1 MSSSDGSGV
10 YEFVPYES
18 RRYPSSQ
25 HHHHHPQTVAT
36 FPNPVAPEYHY
47 QPRHH
52 STYSQQFPYSSS
64 NASSVDGSGGF
75 GRHPAA
81 SKRTANIRT
90 QDHQANPGRNS
101 HHYNYHHY
109 QQQQQHQQQH
119 SWSPVAV
126 AASTIAATTGIIAT
140 TTTST
145 SSYTLPNS
153 SVNTNLEATYT
164 EYGESEQRLSCSAH
178 SSSTNSS
185 SSYRVV
191 SGRNYSSRTGERVA
205 ASTPDGTTTA
215 ISEAS
220 TTTTMPPHTNN
231 PHYPSQQ
238 QQQTQQGQPPQTQ
251 QGNPP
256 PNSHNVAVNVSRG
269 SSDQQSV
276 VASAPQQMYPS
287 QHYMTG
293 GPPGNAMYPMPVI
306 PQPIPGNVYVSN
318 LTANVNVH
326 GFVPHGMPQYVTT
339 GASPAPTGAYITGE
353 VPSGHEMQIM
363 TPRGEARGGMR
374 RNGRS
379 GRIGHNT
386 RPRGGFVP
394 HYIAQ
399 QQTVMQSSQPAGIHH
414 QQQPGQVQGQLP
426 QQGVQQSQQQQSQS
440 QSQNQ
445 SQSQPSQPPQQHTP
459 DMVQHSMSMEHQ
471 PIMSPAQPVTY
482 GGYGGY
488 YFYPPF
494 YPSVTPGHHPSAQH
508 AAGAPILQVPMY
520 QTMYSYSPSVVYQ
533 PMYPSEYPLYD
544 GKGEDH
550 NPQQPPEDGVMHQD
564 MWQQPTMIEYNP
576 ENVEYIPPEEDM
588 NMMQQGPPTMQPI
601 THVLDPNVPNFT
613 MGPATPIQTDDY
625 GQITPAPSDDYN
637 AINNNA
643 VMSPAANLISSPSSN
658 ASSLHNLNQSDMYL
672 VPQQP
677 QQEPHHQQQLQQQP
691 QHQSHSSLMELQQ
704 ESDIQHEQE
713 PSQPVDQENNYIIEQ
728 SPQSQYNQP
737 MSPPPQ
743 QTNIHAQ
750 VSAPVENSFTSDQ
763 PQGHIQEPTPAPMH
777 TTIVQETIQQTP
789 AAAVA
794 TVISPTQIPVP
805 LPITITHVPP
815 PQLNVPPPPIP
826 VQFRNLEKQH
836 QQQQPL
842 HHQPITN
849 DSNNNSKKKTNEVA
863 SVATPATVAVDK
875 TSEMSTN
882 SSKPVPNQQ
891 SQQHHQSQ
899 CFVNSNKSQTS
910 TEEVARLQRTVQEK
924 LVFKDDRRNGP
935 YWTNPGSQ
943 PPATTI
949 SSFTSSTTTI
959 VQHNSSQQQ
968 KKTTAS
974 VSVSAIPNKE
984 YTSSSSTSSGPSVIS
999 STKPYQK
1006 NTSPVPF
1013 TTLGIT
1019 SAPPSIHKQ
1028 PLAPQK
1034 SYSSSEHHTATPVNS
1049 GPVMESKKVEAI
1061 PQRDSQINTPLPP
1074 PGLPPSLSVPPPQ
1087 RQYTQGQMI
1096 VQTPYVPPP
1105 PATTAAAPQTKS
1117 WASLF
1122 NPSSSSATSTPGPTS
1137 SIVQPIATS
1146 APVAPS
1152 LLAAGPALPTPS
1164 PFAPS
1169 FVPTQHRSSH
1179 SSSASNQSADKTTAA
1194 SSSTSNKPIAK
1205 VSPFDKSN
1213 NNSNSGT
1220 TAMSYSAASAQGLPS
1235 ASAGHTT
1242 SASASAASTASAGSK
1257 NKNNAAAQA
1266 QAAAAAAK
1274 PEQIDENTLKL
1285 GEFLSAYQ
1293 IENNSISILPRG
1305 LINRSNYC
1313 YINAILQALVA
1324 CPPFYHLMRAIR
1336 SLPAARNS
1344 KHQKPFID
1352 AMSALVDEFS
1362 TLQLRSKVQRD
1373 KTKKDET
1380 PEIQCDSPME
1390 PLMIHRMLNLLR
1402 SDIFQ
1407 VEGRQEDAEEF
1418 LGCVLNRL
1426 NDEMI
1431 ELMKLSKNES
1441 DVNGDDAANGEVHP
1455 DDQDDWK
1462 VIRGNRNKGTVTRTT
1477 DFGRSPMSDIFG
1489 GKLRSRVHREG
1500 DHATDN
1506 IQPFFTLQLDIE
1518 KATSVK
1524 DALDL
1529 LVGKDQLE
1537 GVTCSKTKQEIAAWQ
1552 QVTLE
1557 ELPIVM
1563 ILHLKCFDYKMDG
1576 CTKILKA
1583 LEFPI
1588 ELKID
1593 SKLMSSKG
1601 KSYTAKQKQYKLFA
1615 VVYHDGKEA
1624 SKGHYITDVFHAGY
1638 GSWIRYDD
1646 STVKPVSENNVLH
1659 PKSPRVPYLLYYRRL
1674 DTHYHGSA
1682 GGAGAT
1688 TSGSTGTGG
1697 SGYGSGSSSSNTT
1710 SSSNNS
1716 STGGNSNYSSSVNTG
1731 GHYGGSK

>member
-1 MSSSDGSGV
+1 M
-10 YEFVPYES
+10 
-18 RRYPSSQ
+18 
-25 HHHHHPQTVAT
+25 
-36 FPNPVAPEYHY
+36 
-47 QPRHH
+47 
-52 STYSQQFPYSSS
+52 
-64 NASSVDGSGGF
+64 
-75 GRHPAA
+75 
-81 SKRTANIRT
+81 
-90 QDHQANPGRNS
+90 
-101 HHYNYHHY
+101 
-109 QQQQQHQQQH
+109 
-119 SWSPVAV
+119 
-126 AASTIAATTGIIAT
+126 
-140 TTTST
+140 
-145 SSYTLPNS
+145 
-153 SVNTNLEATYT
+153 NTNLDTTYI
-164 EYGESEQRLSCSAH
+164 EYGDSEQQLSCSAH
-178 SSSTNSS
+178 SSSTHSS
-185 SSYRVV
+185 SSYRAV
-191 SGRNYSSRTGERVA
+191 SGRSFSSRTAERVA
-205 ASTPDGTTTA
+205 ASTPDGTSTA
-215 ISEAS
+215 VSTAA

-231 PHYPSQQ
+231 PHYQSQQ
-238 QQQTQQGQPPQTQ
+238 QQQQAQQQGQPPQTQ
-251 QGNPP
+251 QVQGGNQQ

-287 QHYMTG
+287 QPYMTG
-293 GPPGNAMYPMPVI
+293 GPHGNAMYPMQVI
-306 PQPIPGNVYVSN
+306 PQALPGNVFVSN

-326 GFVPHGMPQYVTT
+326 GFMPHGMPPYMTAAGSSQ
-339 GASPAPTGAYITGE
+339 APTGAYIAGE
-353 VPSGHEMQIM
+353 VPSGHEMHIM
-363 TPRGEARGGMR
+363 TPRGEPRGGMR
-374 RNGRS
+374 RNGRG

-386 RPRGGFVP
+386 RPRGGYVP
-394 HYIAQ
+394 HHIAQ
-399 QQTVMQSSQPAGIHH
+399 QQTVMQQSQSSGMH
-414 QQQPGQVQGQLP
+414 QQQQQGQQVQGQLQ
-426 QQGVQQSQQQQSQS
+426 QQGVQQSQQHTQ

-445 SQSQPSQPPQQHTP
+445 GQNQPQNQPSQPPQQHTP
-459 DMVQHSMSMEHQ
+459 DIVQHSMSMEHQ
-471 PIMSPAQPVTY
+471 PIMSPAQPY
-482 GGYGGY
+482 GYGGGY

-494 YPSVTPGHHPSAQH
+494 YPTVPQGHHPSAQH
-508 AAGAPILQVPMY
+508 AAGAPIFQVPMY
-520 QTMYSYSPSVVYQ
+520 SPMYSYSPGVMYQ
-533 PMYPSEYPLYD
+533 PMYQSEYPIYD
-544 GKGEDH
+544 DKGDEH
-550 NPQQPPEDGVMHQD
+550 NPQQPPEEGVMHPG
-564 MWQQPTMIEYNP
+564 MWQPPNMMEYNP
-576 ENVEYIPPEEDM
+576 ESVEYMPPEDDM
-588 NMMQQGPPTMQPI
+588 SMMQQGPPSMPPM

-613 MGPATPIQTDDY
+613 MGPTTPIQTEDY

-637 AINNNA
+637 AMNNNA

-658 ASSLHNLNQSDMYL
+658 ASSQHNLNQNDMYL

-677 QQEPHHQQQLQQQP
+677 QQEPHNQQQQQP
-691 QHQSHSSLMELQQ
+691 QHQSHAPLMEMQQ
-704 ESDIQHEQE
+704 ESAIQHDQE
-713 PSQPVDQENNYIIEQ
+713 PSQTVDQENNYIIEQ
-728 SPQSQYNQP
+728 PPQAQYNHP
-737 MSPPPQ
+737 MSPQPPQ
-743 QTNIHAQ
+743 QTHIHAQ
-750 VSAPVENSFTSDQ
+750 VSTSVENNYNSELP
-763 PQGHIQEPTPAPMH
+763 PQVPVQTQIQEPMQ
-777 TTIVQETIQQTP
+777 TTMVQEAMPPPMQLPPTP
-789 AAAVA
+789 VPSAVA
-794 TVISPTQIPVP
+794 T
-805 LPITITHVPP
+805 
-815 PQLNVPPPPIP
+815 LNIPPPPIP
-826 VQFRNLEKQH
+826 VQFLNLEKQQQH
-836 QQQQPL
+836 QQHSQQ
-842 HHQPITN
+842 HQPITTN
-849 DSNNNSKKKTNEVA
+849 DSNNNPKKKTNEVA

-875 TSEMSTN
+875 TSETSTN

-891 SQQHHQSQ
+891 PQQQQQHHQSQ
-899 CFVNSNKSQTS
+899 VFVNSNKSQSS
-910 TEEVARLQRTVQEK
+910 TDEVARLTRAVQEK
-924 LVFKDDRRNGP
+924 FVLKDDRRNGP
-935 YWTNPGSQ
+935 YRGSSTWANSGSQ
-943 PPATTI
+943 PPSTTI

-959 VQHNSSQQQ
+959 VQHNSSQQ

-984 YTSSSSTSSGPSVIS
+984 YTSSSSTSSGPSVTS
-999 STKPYQK
+999 SAKPYQK

-1013 TTLGIT
+1013 TTLGTT

-1034 SYSSSEHHTATPVNS
+1034 SFSSTDQHHSTPVNP

-1061 PQRDSQINTPLPP
+1061 PQRDTQINTPLPP
-1074 PGLPPSLSVPPPQ
+1074 PGPSPLLSVPPPQ
-1087 RQYTQGQMI
+1087 PPYTNQGPII
-1096 VQTPYVPPP
+1096 VPTPYAPPP
-1105 PATTAAAPQTKS
+1105 PATTAAAPQTMS

-1122 NPSSSSATSTPGPTS
+1122 NSSSSSSSSAPAATS
-1137 SIVQPIATS
+1137 SIVQPIATA
-1146 APVAPS
+1146 APAAAPAM
-1152 LLAAGPALPTPS
+1152 LAAGPALPTPS

-1169 FVPTQHRSSH
+1169 FIPNLQRSSH
-1179 SSSASNQSADKTTAA
+1179 SSSSTSNQSTDKPTSVPPATA
-1194 SSSTSNKPIAK
+1194 NKPIAK
-1205 VSPFDKSN
+1205 IAPFDKSN
-1213 NNSNSGT
+1213 NSSSSSGT
-1220 TAMSYSAASAQGLPS
+1220 STMSYSAASAQGLPS
-1235 ASAGHTT
+1235 AASAGHAAT
-1242 SASASAASTASAGSK
+1242 STSASAASAGSK
-1257 NKNNAAAQA
+1257 TTKNNAAAQA
-1266 QAAAAAAK
+1266 QAAAAASK
-1274 PEQIDENTLKL
+1274 PEQLDENTLKL

-1352 AMSALVDEFS
+1352 AMSALVAEFS

-1373 KTKKDET
+1373 KSKKDET

-1390 PLMIHRMLNLLR
+1390 PLMIHKMLNLLR

-1441 DVNGDDAANGEVHP
+1441 DVNGDDAANGEVHL

-1500 DHATDN
+1500 DHPTDN

-1518 KATSVK
+1518 KAASVK

-1646 STVKPVSENNVLH
+1646 STVKPVSENSVLH

-1674 DTHYHGSA
+1674 DTHYHGS
-1682 GGAGAT
+1682 GGGTGSTVA
-1688 TSGSTGTGG
+1688 GSTGTGG
-1697 SGYGSGSSSSNTT
+1697 AGYGGGNSSANT
-1710 SSSNNS
+1710 SSGGSNNS
-1716 STGGNSNYSSSVNTG
+1716 STGGNSNYSSSGNSYSVNTG
-1731 GHYGGSK
+1731 GHYAGSK

>member
-1 MSSSDGSGV
+1 MIVQINALASTLYTPASAGAGGAGGYKGTVGRKQHRTKRRQSNASSVMSSSDGSGV

-533 PMYPSEYPLYD
+533 PMYSSEYPLYD

-601 THVLDPNVPNFT
+601 THLHIGSTTRTYSGTYTNTNAHNYCARDNSTNT
-613 MGPATPIQTDDY
+613 SSSSSNSNITYTNSSTITDY
-625 GQITPAPSDDYN
+625 YNPCPSTPA
-637 AINNNA
+637 
-643 VMSPAANLISSPSSN
+643 
-658 ASSLHNLNQSDMYL
+658 QR
-672 VPQQP
+672 
-677 QQEPHHQQQLQQQP
+677 
-691 QHQSHSSLMELQQ
+691 
-704 ESDIQHEQE
+704 
-713 PSQPVDQENNYIIEQ
+713 
-728 SPQSQYNQP
+728 
-737 MSPPPQ
+737 
-743 QTNIHAQ
+743 TT
-750 VSAPVENSFTSDQ
+750 SADT
-763 PQGHIQEPTPAPMH
+763 
-777 TTIVQETIQQTP
+777 
-789 AAAVA
+789 
-794 TVISPTQIPVP
+794 
-805 LPITITHVPP
+805 
-815 PQLNVPPPPIP
+815 
-826 VQFRNLEKQH
+826 
-836 QQQQPL
+836 
-842 HHQPITN
+842 
-849 DSNNNSKKKTNEVA
+849 
-863 SVATPATVAVDK
+863 AVDK

-899 CFVNSNKSQTS
+899 FFVNSNKSQTS

-1013 TTLGIT
+1013 TTLGTT

-1716 STGGNSNYSSSVNTG
+1716 STGGNSNYSSSVNAG

>member
-1 MSSSDGSGV
+1 M
-10 YEFVPYES
+10 
-18 RRYPSSQ
+18 
-25 HHHHHPQTVAT
+25 
-36 FPNPVAPEYHY
+36 N
-47 QPRHH
+47 
-52 STYSQQFPYSSS
+52 
-64 NASSVDGSGGF
+64 
-75 GRHPAA
+75 
-81 SKRTANIRT
+81 
-90 QDHQANPGRNS
+90 
-101 HHYNYHHY
+101 
-109 QQQQQHQQQH
+109 
-119 SWSPVAV
+119 
-126 AASTIAATTGIIAT
+126 
-140 TTTST
+140 TS
-145 SSYTLPNS
+145 
-153 SVNTNLEATYT
+153 LEATYT
-164 EYGESEQRLSCSAH
+164 EYGDSEQQLSCSAQ

-185 SSYRVV
+185 SSYRAA
-191 SGRNYSSRTGERVA
+191 SGRNFSSRTAERVA
-205 ASTPDGTTTA
+205 ASTSDGTATA
-215 ISEAS
+215 ISA
-220 TTTTMPPHTNN
+220 TTMPPHTNN
-231 PHYPSQQ
+231 PHYQSQQ

-251 QGNPP
+251 QGQTGNPP
-256 PNSHNVAVNVSRG
+256 PNNHNVAVNVSRG
-269 SSDQQSV
+269 TGDQQNV

-287 QHYMTG
+287 QPYMAG
-293 GPPGNAMYPMPVI
+293 GPPGNAVYPMQVI
-306 PQPIPGNVYVSN
+306 PQALPGNVFVSN

-326 GFVPHGMPQYVTT
+326 GFMPHGMPPYMAAAGT
-339 GASPAPTGAYITGE
+339 SPAPAGAYIAGE
-353 VPSGHEMQIM
+353 VPPGHEMQIM
-363 TPRGEARGGMR
+363 TPRGDARGGMR

-379 GRIGHNT
+379 GRISHNT
-386 RPRGGFVP
+386 RPRGGYVP
-394 HYIAQ
+394 HHIAQ
-399 QQTVMQSSQPAGIHH
+399 QQSVMQSSQPGNIHQ
-414 QQQPGQVQGQLP
+414 QQQPGQPVQGQLP
-426 QQGVQQSQQQQSQS
+426 QQGVQQSQQQQSQGQGQN

-445 SQSQPSQPPQQHTP
+445 PTQPPQQHTP
-459 DMVQHSMSMEHQ
+459 DIVQHSMPMEHQ
-471 PIMSPAQPVTY
+471 PMMSSAQPY
-482 GGYGGY
+482 GYGGGY
-488 YFYPPF
+488 YFYNPYFHTVPQ
-494 YPSVTPGHHPSAQH
+494 GHHPSAQH
-508 AAGAPILQVPMY
+508 AAGAPIFQVPMY
-520 QTMYSYSPSVVYQ
+520 PTHMYSYSPSVMYQQVYPPEY
-533 PMYPSEYPLYD
+533 PMYD
-544 GKGEDH
+544 DKGDDH
-550 NPQQPPEDGVMHQD
+550 NSQQPPEEGVMHPG
-564 MWQQPTMIEYNP
+564 MWQQPTMMEYNP
-576 ENVEYIPPEEDM
+576 DTVEYISQEDDM

-601 THVLDPNVPNFT
+601 PHVLDPNVPNFT
-613 MGPATPIQTDDY
+613 MGASTPIQTEDY

-637 AINNNA
+637 SINNNA

-658 ASSLHNLNQSDMYL
+658 ASSQHNLNQNDMYH

-677 QQEPHHQQQLQQQP
+677 QQEPHHQQQQQP
-691 QHQSHSSLMELQQ
+691 QHQASHTPLMEMQQ
-704 ESDIQHEQE
+704 EPIIQHDQDQ
-713 PSQPVDQENNYIIEQ
+713 SQLDQENNYIVEE
-728 SPQSQYNQP
+728 SPQAQYNQP
-737 MSPPPQ
+737 MSPPLQ
-743 QTNIHAQ
+743 QTHIHAQ
-750 VSAPVENSFTSDQ
+750 VTAAVESNYNSDMQPVQS
-763 PQGHIQEPTPAPMH
+763 HIQESSTTPMQ
-777 TTIVQETIQQTP
+777 TTLVQEAMPP
-789 AAAVA
+789 AMQRPPATVSSTVA
-794 TVISPTQIPVP
+794 T
-805 LPITITHVPP
+805 
-815 PQLNVPPPPIP
+815 LNIPPPPIP
-826 VQFRNLEKQH
+826 VQFLNLEKQQHQHH
-836 QQQQPL
+836 QQS
-842 HHQPITN
+842 HQLNTN
-849 DSNNNSKKKTNEVA
+849 DSNNNLKKKTNEVA

-875 TSEMSTN
+875 ISETSTH

-891 SQQHHQSQ
+891 HHQSQ
-899 CFVNSNKSQTS
+899 VFVNSNKNQTA
-910 TEEVARLQRTVQEK
+910 TEEVARLTRAVQEK
-924 LVFKDDRRNGP
+924 FVLKDDRRNGP
-935 YWTNPGSQ
+935 YRGGSTWANSASQ
-943 PPATTI
+943 PPVTTI
-949 SSFTSSTTTI
+949 ASFTSSTTTI
-959 VQHNSSQQQ
+959 VQHSSSQQ

-984 YTSSSSTSSGPSVIS
+984 YTSNSSTSSVPSVTS
-999 STKPYQK
+999 SAKPYQK

-1013 TTLGIT
+1013 TTLGTT

-1034 SYSSSEHHTATPVNS
+1034 SFNSVSEHHSTPINP
-1049 GPVMESKKVEAI
+1049 GPIMESKKVEAI
-1061 PQRDSQINTPLPP
+1061 PQRDTPINTPLPP
-1074 PGLPPSLSVPPPQ
+1074 PGPPPLMSVPPPN
-1087 RQYTQGQMI
+1087 I
-1096 VQTPYVPPP
+1096 VPTPYAPPP
-1105 PATTAAAPQTKS
+1105 PTTTAAAAAPPTKS

-1122 NPSSSSATSTPGPTS
+1122 NSSSSATASTPEATS
-1137 SIVQPIATS
+1137 SIVHPIATPAPA
-1146 APVAPS
+1146 APVS
-1152 LLAAGPALPTPS
+1152 LVTGPALPTPS

-1169 FVPTQHRSSH
+1169 FIPNPHRSSH
-1179 SSSASNQSADKTTAA
+1179 PSSSSNQLLDKPATVVA
-1194 SSSTSNKPIAK
+1194 TSNKPIAK
-1205 VSPFDKSN
+1205 VLPFDKSN
-1213 NNSNSGT
+1213 NNSST
-1220 TAMSYSAASAQGLPS
+1220 TAMSYSAASAQGLQPTS
-1235 ASAGHTT
+1235 AAGHAT
-1242 SASASAASTASAGSK
+1242 STSASAASAASTGSK
-1257 NKNNAAAQA
+1257 SKNNAAAQA

-1274 PEQIDENTLKL
+1274 PEQLDENTLKL

-1336 SLPAARNS
+1336 SLPASRNS

-1352 AMSALVDEFS
+1352 AMSSLVAEFS

-1390 PLMIHRMLNLLR
+1390 PLMIHKMLNLLR

-1441 DVNGDDAANGEVHP
+1441 DVNGDDAANGEVHN

-1489 GKLRSRVHREG
+1489 GKLRSRVQREG

-1518 KATSVK
+1518 KAASVK

-1674 DTHYHGSA
+1674 DTHYHGSSA
-1682 GGAGAT
+1682 GAGAT
-1688 TSGSTGTGG
+1688 GASSGTGG
-1697 SGYGSGSSSSNTT
+1697 TGYNGGSNSSSTT
-1710 SSSNNS
+1710 NPSSNNSSS
-1716 STGGNSNYSSSVNTG
+1716 STGGNSNYSSSGNSYSVNTG
-1731 GHYGGSK
+1731 GQYGGSK

>member
-1 MSSSDGSGV
+1 
-10 YEFVPYES
+10 
-18 RRYPSSQ
+18 
-25 HHHHHPQTVAT
+25 
-36 FPNPVAPEYHY
+36 
-47 QPRHH
+47 
-52 STYSQQFPYSSS
+52 
-64 NASSVDGSGGF
+64 
-75 GRHPAA
+75 
-81 SKRTANIRT
+81 
-90 QDHQANPGRNS
+90 
-101 HHYNYHHY
+101 
-109 QQQQQHQQQH
+109 
-119 SWSPVAV
+119 
-126 AASTIAATTGIIAT
+126 
-140 TTTST
+140 
-145 SSYTLPNS
+145 
-153 SVNTNLEATYT
+153 
-164 EYGESEQRLSCSAH
+164 
-178 SSSTNSS
+178 
-185 SSYRVV
+185 
-191 SGRNYSSRTGERVA
+191 
-205 ASTPDGTTTA
+205 
-215 ISEAS
+215 
-220 TTTTMPPHTNN
+220 MPPHTNN
-231 PHYPSQQ
+231 PHYQSQQ
-238 QQQTQQGQPPQTQ
+238 QQQTQQGQQSQSQQAQT
-251 QGNPP
+251 GNPP
-256 PNSHNVAVNVSRG
+256 PNNHNVAVNVSRG
-269 SSDQQSV
+269 SGDQQSV
-276 VASAPQQMYPS
+276 VASAPQHMYPS
-287 QHYMTG
+287 QPYMAG
-293 GPPGNAMYPMPVI
+293 GPPGNAMYQMQVI
-306 PQPIPGNVYVSN
+306 PQPLPGNVYVSN

-326 GFVPHGMPQYVTT
+326 GFMPHGMPQYMTAAGT
-339 GASPAPTGAYITGE
+339 PPAPAGAYIAGE
-353 VPSGHEMQIM
+353 VPSGHEMPIM

-374 RNGRS
+374 RNGR
-379 GRIGHNT
+379 GRIGHNA
-386 RPRGGFVP
+386 RPRGGYVP

-399 QQTVMQSSQPAGIHH
+399 QQAVMQSNQPGGIH
-414 QQQPGQVQGQLP
+414 QQPQPGQVQGQLS
-426 QQGVQQSQQQQSQS
+426 QQAVQQPQQQQQSQS
-440 QSQNQ
+440 QGQNQ

-459 DMVQHSMSMEHQ
+459 DIVQHSMSMEHQ
-471 PIMSPAQPVTY
+471 PIMSPQQPY
-482 GGYGGY
+482 SYGGY
-488 YFYPPF
+488 YVYPHI
-494 YPSVTPGHHPSAQH
+494 YPTMQQGHHPSAQH
-508 AAGAPILQVPMY
+508 ATGAPIYQVPINWP
-520 QTMYSYSPSVVYQ
+520 MYSYSPSVMYQ
-533 PMYPSEYPLYD
+533 PIYPPEYHIYD
-544 GKGEDH
+544 DKGDDH
-550 NPQQPPEDGVMHQD
+550 NPQQPPEDGVMHPG
-564 MWQQPTMIEYNP
+564 MWQPPTMLEYNP
-576 ENVEYIPPEEDM
+576 ENVEYISAEDDM
-588 NMMQQGPPTMQPI
+588 NMIQQGPPTMQPI
-601 THVLDPNVPNFT
+601 AHVLDPNVPNFT
-613 MGPATPIQTDDY
+613 MGTTTPIQTEDY

-658 ASSLHNLNQSDMYL
+658 ASSQHNLNQNDMYL
-672 VPQQP
+672 VPQQQP
-677 QQEPHHQQQLQQQP
+677 QQEPHHQQQQQT
-691 QHQSHSSLMELQQ
+691 QHQSHSSLMEMQQ
-704 ESDIQHEQE
+704 EPEIQQHDHE
-713 PSQPVDQENNYIIEQ
+713 PTQPVDQENNYIIEQ
-728 SPQSQYNQP
+728 SPQSQYNQSMTP
-737 MSPPPQ
+737 PPPQ

-750 VSAPVENSFTSDQ
+750 VENSYTAEFTPVQ
-763 PQGHIQEPTPAPMH
+763 QGHMQETTPAPIQ
-777 TTIVQETIQQTP
+777 TTTVVQESMPPAIQQTP
-789 AAAVA
+789 QTPVPTAVA

-826 VQFRNLEKQH
+826 AHFLNLDKQH
-836 QQQQPL
+836 HHHLQQLQTQ
-842 HHQPITN
+842 HHQQPITN
-849 DSNNNSKKKTNEVA
+849 DSNNNPKKKTNEVA
-863 SVATPATVAVDK
+863 SVATPATVVVDK
-875 TSEMSTN
+875 TSDISTSN

-891 SQQHHQSQ
+891 SQQQHHHQSQ
-899 CFVNSNKSQTS
+899 IFVNSNKSQNS
-910 TEEVARLQRTVQEK
+910 TEEVARLTRAVQEK
-924 LVFKDDRRNGP
+924 FVLKDDRRNGP
-935 YWTNPGSQ
+935 YRGSSTWANPGSQ
-943 PPATTI
+943 PPVTTI

-959 VQHNSSQQQ
+959 VQHNSSSQQ

-984 YTSSSSTSSGPSVIS
+984 YTTSSSSTSSGPSVTS

-1013 TTLGIT
+1013 TTLGTT

-1034 SYSSSEHHTATPVNS
+1034 SFSSSTDHHHATTSVNP
-1049 GPVMESKKVEAI
+1049 GPIMESKKVEAI
-1061 PQRDSQINTPLPP
+1061 PQRDTQINTPLPP
-1074 PGLPPSLSVPPPQ
+1074 PGPPPSLSVPPPQ
-1087 RQYTQGQMI
+1087 PPYTQGPII
-1096 VQTPYVPPP
+1096 VPTPYAPPP
-1105 PATTAAAPQTKS
+1105 PATTAAAAPKVQS

-1122 NPSSSSATSTPGPTS
+1122 NSSSSSATTSSNSTAAAS
-1137 SIVQPIATS
+1137 SIVHPIAATP
-1146 APVAPS
+1146 APAAAPP

-1169 FVPTQHRSSH
+1169 FTPSLHRSTQ
-1179 SSSASNQSADKTTAA
+1179 QS
-1194 SSSTSNKPIAK
+1194 SSSTSNQSTDKPSGSSSSAATKPIAK
-1205 VSPFDKSN
+1205 VLPFDKSN
-1213 NNSNSGT
+1213 NNTTSNSSGT
-1220 TAMSYSAASAQGLPS
+1220 SAMSYSAASAQGLPS
-1235 ASAGHTT
+1235 AMS
-1242 SASASAASTASAGSK
+1242 SASASAASASAGSK

-1274 PEQIDENTLKL
+1274 PEQLDENTLKL

-1352 AMSALVDEFS
+1352 AMSALVAEFS

-1380 PEIQCDSPME
+1380 PEIQCDSPLE

-1441 DVNGDDAANGEVHP
+1441 DVNGDDAANGEVHH

-1462 VIRGNRNKGTVTRTT
+1462 VICGNRNKGTVTRTT

-1518 KATSVK
+1518 KAASVK

-1674 DTHYHGSA
+1674 DTHLHGTGSTGGSA
-1682 GGAGAT
+1682 
-1688 TSGSTGTGG
+1688 SSGTGG
-1697 SGYGSGSSSSNTT
+1697 SGYGSGSSSSNTNI
-1710 SSSNNS
+1710 SSNTSS
-1716 STGGNSNYSSSVNTG
+1716 STGGNSNYSSSGNSYSVNTG